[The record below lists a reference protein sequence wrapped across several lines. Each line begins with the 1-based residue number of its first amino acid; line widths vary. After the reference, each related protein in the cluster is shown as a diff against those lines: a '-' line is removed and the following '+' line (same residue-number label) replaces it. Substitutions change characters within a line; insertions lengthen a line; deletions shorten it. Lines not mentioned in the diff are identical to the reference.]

1 MKQLHFMTFEG
12 YSTKKA
18 RERFVL
24 LANTLDIPVREEQ
37 ITTDGRLIDR
47 VELWANEREWQTIL
61 NTFRPYAQEEE
72 D

>member
-12 YSTKKA
+12 YSTDRA

-24 LANTLDIPVREEQ
+24 LANTLDIPVREERVM
-37 ITTDGRLIDR
+37 TDGSRIDR
-47 VELWANEREWQTIL
+47 VELWANEREWLTIL
-61 NTFRPYAQEEE
+61 NTFQPYAQEEE